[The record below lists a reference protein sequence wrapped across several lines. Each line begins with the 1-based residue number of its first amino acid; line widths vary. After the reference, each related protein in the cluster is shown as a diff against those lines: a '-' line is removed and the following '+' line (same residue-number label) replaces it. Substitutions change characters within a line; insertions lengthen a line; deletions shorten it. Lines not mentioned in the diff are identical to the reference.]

1 MANLMQSIPRS
12 YYHMFIIPLAQ
23 RYLERLSQPLDYWQA
38 YFFRRGL
45 EYFARGIPEGA
56 ISALNFMDL
65 TIDRRSE
72 MFCGP
77 MLVQPLGQSEA
88 DDIRISLSEIIA
100 AGESDC
106 LAFAMP
112 PPAGQTTAQP
122 VFLLVE

>member
-1 MANLMQSIPRS
+1 
-12 YYHMFIIPLAQ
+12 
-23 RYLERLSQPLDYWQA
+23 
-38 YFFRRGL
+38 
-45 EYFARGIPEGA
+45 
-56 ISALNFMDL
+56 LNFTDL
-65 TIDRRSE
+65 SIERRFE

-112 PPAGQTTAQP
+112 SPAGQATAQP
-122 VFLLVE
+122 VFLLGE